1 MKKAFLAI
9 IILSTT
15 VAISQVVA
23 PAEPKLKIEVTR
35 AEAQVII
42 KALSKLPYDESADV
56 INSII
61 VQANKQLAADT
72 TTKKK

>member
-1 MKKAFLAI
+1 MKKALIVFA
-9 IILSTT
+9 ILSTT

-23 PAEPKLKIEVTR
+23 PEPKLKLEVTR
-35 AEAQVII
+35 AEAETII
-42 KALSKLPYDESADV
+42 KALSKLPYDESVGV